1 MSNQARNSEMTKLS
15 RVEEVSA
22 IIPVGDTTRAI

>member
-15 RVEEVSA
+15 RVEEVSS